1 MNILVTGVCGF
12 VGSNLARRLLNE
24 GHCVTGIDNMS
35 CGFFK
40 NIEDLMLHPGH
51 FSFDAVDIIDYCSND
66 TSFDA
71 VFHLGAR
78 GEVYFCRDHISEAID
93 VNVKGTLNML
103 KVAKDSGA
111 KHFYFADTSAQY
123 DSFDAVDIR
132 DYWSNDASF
141 DAVFHLGARGE
152 VYFCRDYIEE
162 AIDINVKGTLN
173 MLKVAKDSGAKHFYF
188 ADTSA
193 EYDSFED

>member
-51 FSFDAVDIIDYCSND
+51 FNFDAVDIRDYRAEED
-66 TSFDA
+66 SFDA

-78 GEVYFCRDHISEAID
+78 GETYWCRDNVEEAID

-103 KVAKDSGA
+103 KVAKDGGA
-111 KHFYFADTSAQY
+111 
-123 DSFDAVDIR
+123 
-132 DYWSNDASF
+132 
-141 DAVFHLGARGE
+141 E
-152 VYFCRDYIEE
+152 
-162 AIDINVKGTLN
+162 
-173 MLKVAKDSGAKHFYF
+173 HFYF

-193 EYDSFED
+193 EYDSFEDEQYYPSA

>member
-51 FSFDAVDIIDYCSND
+51 FSFDAVDI
-66 TSFDA
+66 
-71 VFHLGAR
+71 
-78 GEVYFCRDHISEAID
+78 
-93 VNVKGTLNML
+93 
-103 KVAKDSGA
+103 
-111 KHFYFADTSAQY
+111 
-123 DSFDAVDIR
+123 R
-132 DYWSNDASF
+132 DYWSDHASF

-152 VYFCRDYIEE
+152 VYFCRDLHRRSY
-162 AIDINVKGTLN
+162 
-173 MLKVAKDSGAKHFYF
+173 
-188 ADTSA
+188 
-193 EYDSFED
+193 